1 MNSNLF
7 LQFMLLMTNSIISI
21 YTYDTVKK
29 YNSIV
34 LDTRFKNLYYTSN
47 NLYLKTNIINVTKNN
62 NTNNTNSKNNKEL
75 FIKLRNDNSTLSLTS
90 KHDIYTFCK

>member
-7 LQFMLLMTNSIISI
+7 LQFMLLMTNSITSI

-34 LDTRFKNLYYTSN
+34 IDTRFKNLYYTSN

-62 NTNNTNSKNNKEL
+62 NTNSKNNKEL
-75 FIKLRNDNSTLSLTS
+75 FIKLKNDNSTLSLIS